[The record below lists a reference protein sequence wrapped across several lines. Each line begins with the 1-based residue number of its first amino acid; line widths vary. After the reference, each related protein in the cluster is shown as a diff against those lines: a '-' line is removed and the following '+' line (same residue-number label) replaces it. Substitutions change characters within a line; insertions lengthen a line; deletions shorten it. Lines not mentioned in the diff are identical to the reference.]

1 MNVNNFYKELDE
13 LFRTGDI
20 HQAEEYMIRCL
31 ETAKAEQD
39 VPAILAVC
47 NELGGVYRV
56 INRFAEGRTIYA
68 LALEAIKILGL
79 ENTLQHGT
87 TLMNLAS
94 LHTEERNRQEALAA
108 YKQVEDI
115 YRSQGLGKD
124 YRMAALF
131 NNISHVYDLIG
142 DIPKALEYAE
152 KSLEIILP
160 LQDYPVETATTYT
173 TLALRQMKV
182 GMHREAG
189 ENLKKAEAIFRRLPG
204 REDVHY
210 SATLNAMGELSYY
223 HGNRADAA
231 GYFKRAMEIIKA
243 NYGESQAYQ
252 EVKRN
257 LEKATEPGAGGGKTS
272 GMAMARELYQQKGKP
287 MLLSR
292 FPEYEKYMAVGLV
305 GEGSECFGFDDEY
318 SRDHDFQPGFC
329 IWLPEEIHQ
338 KIGTSLQ
345 EAYNRMAGEAQMPGS
360 LMTETGNGRRGV
372 FSIGEFYRRYIG
384 TPGVPKD
391 NVEWL
396 MASES
401 GLATATNGEIFTDHF
416 GEFAAV
422 RKRLL
427 EFYPEDVYLKK
438 LTARLAA
445 MSQSGQYNYL
455 RSMKRGDSAAA
466 CIAAAEFIKGAAGTF
481 YLLRKTYMPF
491 YKWMFRGMESLE
503 GGREMAAVLARL
515 ARIPDEPER
524 AEEKSRRIEE
534 ICILIREELNRMGLS
549 ASREDFLVAHGQELM
564 SKIRDPKIRSLPMLF
579 DGKG

>member
-1 MNVNNFYKELDE
+1 MDVNNFYKELDE
-13 LFRTGDI
+13 IFRAGDI
-20 HQAEEYMIRCL
+20 HQAEDYMIRCL
-31 ETAKAEQD
+31 EKAKGEHD

-56 INRFAEGRTIYA
+56 TNRFAEGKTIYA

-115 YRSQGLGKD
+115 YRNQGLDND

-131 NNISHVYDLIG
+131 NNISHVYDLIS

-152 KSLEIILP
+152 KSLKIILP

-173 TLALRQMKV
+173 TLALRQMK
-182 GMHREAG
+182 GGLHREAG
-189 ENLKKAEAIFRRLPG
+189 ENLKKAEAIFRSLPG

-210 SATLNAMGELSYY
+210 SSTLNAMGELSYY
-223 HGNRADAA
+223 HGNREDAA

-243 NYGESQAYQ
+243 NYGENQAYQ

-257 LEKATEPGAGGGKTS
+257 LEKAAEPGAMAGKPN
-272 GMAMARELYQQKGKP
+272 GMAMARDLYQQKGKS

-338 KIGTSLQ
+338 KIGASLQ
-345 EAYNRMAGEAQMPGS
+345 DAYGQLEGEAQIPGS
-360 LMTETGNGRRGV
+360 LVTGTGNGRRGV
-372 FSIGEFYRRYIG
+372 FSTSEFYRRYIG

-396 MASES
+396 MASET
-401 GLATATNGEIFTDHF
+401 GLATATNGEIFTDHY
-416 GEFAAV
+416 GEFTTI
-422 RKRLL
+422 RKQLL
-427 EFYPEDVYLKK
+427 EFYPEDVFLKK
-438 LTARLAA
+438 LTARLAG

-466 CIAAAEFIKGAAGTF
+466 CMAASEFIKAAAGAF

-503 GGREMAAVLARL
+503 GGREMAFMLARL
-515 ARIPDEPER
+515 ARIPDDPER
-524 AEEKSRRIEE
+524 AEEKSQRIEE

-549 ASREDFLVAHGQELM
+549 GSRENFLVAHGEALM
-564 SKIRDPKIRSLPMLF
+564 SKIQDPRIRNLPMLY